1 MTSRK
6 KTLQYQIK
14 NIRFSLYDIKEKNT
28 TIPNKKHPT
37 AKSYMISMKKN
48 TTISNEKHPTVK
60 SMKRNIN
67 EKKTTKKS
75 MKKRQLTVEKI
86 KKQVTYHIHI
96 NIYTISRVYVDVI
109 FIDFTDGHS
118 FD

>member
-1 MTSRK
+1 
-6 KTLQYQIK
+6 
-14 NIRFSLYDIKEKNT
+14 
-28 TIPNKKHPT
+28 
-37 AKSYMISMKKN
+37 MISMKTTPQNQIKTPNCKIICDINKKN
-48 TTISNEKHPTVK
+48 TTISNENHPTVK

-75 MKKRQLTVEKI
+75 MTKRQTTVEKI

-109 FIDFTDGHS
+109 FIDFTVGHS
-118 FD
+118 FH